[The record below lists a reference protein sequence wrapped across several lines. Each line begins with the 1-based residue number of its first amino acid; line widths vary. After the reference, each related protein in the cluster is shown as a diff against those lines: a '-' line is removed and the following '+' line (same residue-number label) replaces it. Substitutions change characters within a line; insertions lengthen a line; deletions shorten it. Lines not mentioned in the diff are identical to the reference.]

1 MFIPLNDLNTPDLNQ
16 AVNEYK
22 RILAID
28 YGRKRIGLA
37 LSDPLQM
44 FATPFKTI
52 LNDSQLFT
60 ELKKIILEQEVEK
73 IILGFPDHDKGGSTS
88 IVKDLERFKSTLIK
102 VTGLEIIFWDETFT
116 SSIAKDRVLS
126 SVNKKSKRR
135 DKGLIDSNAAAII
148 LQEYLDSK

>member
-1 MFIPLNDLNTPDLNQ
+1 MNQ
-16 AVNEYK
+16 PVNEYK

-37 LSDPLQM
+37 ISDPLQM

-52 LNDSQLFT
+52 PHDSQLLN
-60 ELKKIILEQEVEK
+60 ELKKIIGEQEVEK
-73 IILGFPDHDKGGSTS
+73 IILGFPEHDKGGSTS
-88 IVKDLERFKSTLIK
+88 IVKELERFKSTLIK